1 MFNQKKI
8 TMLLWWS
15 ITVQNCSKFCD
26 DCILHCDVLIYNNLL
41 NIYWTYITR
50 FWIYFI
56 RYWTYFITRSW
67 INNTRYWTFTT
78 NHRIYI
84 TRYRLIEY
92 TSHDFEYTSQD
103 FENTSQDYRINT
115 LRYRKHITR
124 YWTNITRLSIINHKI
139 RRFLIYIT
147 RFSNKVTFYTPL
159 LEYLIIVFVTASN
172 NDAHIEFSKCFR
184 NILHWHANLKNDRY
198 RLINVLSFFSC
209 YCYCCPRFVAINY
222 HLVYF
227 LEDVKYLYLSFWP
240 QVRVNI

>member
-1 MFNQKKI
+1 MFNKKKNNDAI
-8 TMLLWWS
+8 
-15 ITVQNCSKFCD
+15 IVQNCSKFCD

-56 RYWTYFITRSW
+56 RYWTYFITRFW

-92 TSHDFEYTSQD
+92 TSQD
-103 FENTSQDYRINT
+103 FENTSQDYRINI

-159 LEYLIIVFVTASN
+159 LEYLMIVFVTASN

>member
-1 MFNQKKI
+1 
-8 TMLLWWS
+8 MLLWWS
-15 ITVQNCSKFCD
+15 IIVQNCSKFCD

-92 TSHDFEYTSQD
+92 TSQD
-103 FENTSQDYRINT
+103 FENTSQDYRINI
-115 LRYRKHITR
+115 LRYRKHITI

-159 LEYLIIVFVTASN
+159 LKYLMIVFVTASN

>member
-1 MFNQKKI
+1 M
-8 TMLLWWS
+8 
-15 ITVQNCSKFCD
+15 
-26 DCILHCDVLIYNNLL
+26 

-56 RYWTYFITRSW
+56 RYWTYFITRFW

-92 TSHDFEYTSQD
+92 TSQD
-103 FENTSQDYRINT
+103 FENTSQDYRINI

-159 LEYLIIVFVTASN
+159 LEYLMIVFVTASN

-222 HLVYF
+222 HLVSVYF